1 MPSHPNYTILIGLFF
16 LAFVQEDSAVVSG
29 ALLGSNGVFPYWQ
42 TFAACFLGMWISDIG
57 IYLIVKLG
65 GSRVLESRWAQRL
78 LPLHKTDRASR
89 WFDRYGGFTLIF
101 SRLVLGTRTALL
113 IVSGLLKYPTTK
125 FLIVS
130 STGAIGWLLLVFSLF
145 VFFGQSA
152 MAVFGIRWIIALIA
166 IISGSA
172 AVLAARIRLTAK
184 KDEKKDN
191 HEWTRI
197 SRCIGIHRW
206 IR

>member
-1 MPSHPNYTILIGLFF
+1 MPNYTILIGLFF

-42 TFAACFLGMWISDIG
+42 TFAACFLGMWVSDIG
-57 IYLIVKLG
+57 IYLIMKLG
-65 GSRVLESRWAQRL
+65 GRRVLESRWAQRF
-78 LPLHKTDRASR
+78 LPLHKIDRASR

-113 IVSGLLKYPTTK
+113 IASGLLKYSTTK

-145 VFFGQSA
+145 LFFGQPA

-166 IISGSA
+166 LIGGSA
-172 AVLAARIRLTAK
+172 AVLAARLRGNRRSELTANNAQTESQICT
-184 KDEKKDN
+184 D
-191 HEWTRI
+191 
-197 SRCIGIHRW
+197 
-206 IR
+206 